1 MKIIPILPVT
11 LRADHALG
19 IWIFGCSLFYNRE
32 LWASKWVAKGDV
44 QRSAGLCTR
53 STSANV
59 FSEGYVTSMAS
70 LQFLYFALPCYE
82 QWVKWVVY
90 WWGNFM
96 LPLNFSPSKFF
107 QRVTRFLKWFP
118 TFALNQIAKH
128 STLHSTVPFILH
140 KVVFIRSKVFVWI
153 FIFIFILQFI
163 YYGFF
168 RFILCW
174 KFLIKSN
181 MIFCHFWL

>member
-128 STLHSTVPFILH
+128 SSLHSTVQFILQ
-140 KVVFIRSKVFVWI
+140 KFVFIRSKLLSLF
-153 FIFIFILQFI
+153 F
-163 YYGFF
+163 GFSF
-168 RFILCW
+168 YNSFT
-174 KFLIKSN
+174 
-181 MIFCHFWL
+181 MISFALFYVGTFW